1 MRGRMVPSPLLLAAA
16 LFLLTLAL
24 LLRLGAG
31 PLLGSLVV
39 MLAADV
45 GLLLGLGD
53 RPAGL
58 IALAL
63 LGLAALVTPRERFS
77 PRLAPRRRRLGP
89 PSEKEPL
96 EERYQILGKLG
107 TGGMATVYR
116 AKRRA
121 DGLVAALK
129 VPQERF
135 ANEPRFLRRLH
146 REAEVLKRLNHPNIV
161 KVYEHG
167 QAGSTHFLALELVD
181 GPGLDELI
189 ADRRLTPELAVR
201 VLLPVAEALKYMH
214 DHGFL
219 HRDLKPGNIMIY
231 RSSIK
236 DGQIDPAG
244 VRLMD
249 FGIAAGKE
257 FTRLTT
263 VGARIGTPT
272 YMSPE
277 QARGRPLDEKSD
289 VYSLGVVLYEALVGE
304 APFQGDFEQVTQ
316 KQIFERPV
324 PPIQKNP
331 RVPPALNDL
340 VMRMLEKEPEKRP
353 TLEQVIAVLKAPPK
367 DDGSPA
373 VGKYMLATAVEAQ
386 GGSIR
391 LLNAAG
397 LPVRAFGRQSPGDL
411 ATDSK
416 GYIWAVYFEFSGN
429 RGMVR
434 RYSPDGHEVL
444 SVGTYGLKLGEFFN
458 PVAVTVNRSDR
469 VFVLDSESQA
479 ITRLDLEGRAELRF
493 GGAGPGRGSFT
504 DAQALAA
511 WDDLYVLDV
520 GNRQVQRLDADGNYK
535 DRFVFATRA
544 DDPTPRTLLG
554 LGVDQRG
561 NLLIYDADAR
571 KVRRLSPEGKILAS
585 YPVPLANDEDPAALV
600 DLVEAPDGNLYA
612 LRRGS
617 IRIYRLA
624 PDPGTIEIG
633 LPVRVLTLWLAY
645 RP

>member
-1 MRGRMVPSPLLLAAA
+1 MVLPPALLAAA

-24 LLRLGAG
+24 LLRLEPGV
-31 PLLGSLVV
+31 LLSSLVI

-45 GLLLGLGD
+45 GLLFGLGD

-63 LGLAALVTPRERFS
+63 LGLAGLATPAERITPRLGR
-77 PRLAPRRRRLGP
+77 RRRRRLLP

-129 VPQERF
+129 VPQERY
-135 ANEPRFLRRLH
+135 ASEPRFLRRLH
-146 REAEVLKRLNHPNIV
+146 REAEVLKKLHHPNIV

-189 ADRRLTPELAVR
+189 ADRRLDPELAVR

-231 RSSIK
+231 RSAIK
-236 DGQIDPAG
+236 DGEIDPAG

-257 FTRLTT
+257 FARLTT

-289 VYSLGVVLYEALVGE
+289 VYSLGVVLYEALTGE
-304 APFQGDFEQVTQ
+304 APFQGDFEQVAQ

-331 RVPPALNDL
+331 KIPPALNDL
-340 VMRMLEKEPEKRP
+340 VLRMLEKEPEKRP
-353 TLEQVIAVLKAPPK
+353 NLEQVIATLKSAPEAGPREL
-367 DDGSPA
+367 GGGFLLAA
-373 VGKYMLATAVEAQ
+373 VVEARA
-386 GGSIR
+386 GSIR
-391 LLNAAG
+391 LLNAEG
-397 LPVRAFGRQSPGDL
+397 LPVRAFGREPPGDL
-411 ATDSK
+411 AGDGE
-416 GYIWAVYFEFSGN
+416 GYLWAVYFEFSGN

-434 RYSPDGHEVL
+434 RYRPEGQEVL
-444 SVGTYGLKLGEFFN
+444 AVGTYGLKLGEFFN
-458 PVAVTVNRSDR
+458 PVAVAVSRNDR
-469 VFVLDSESQA
+469 VFVLDSETQA

-493 GGAGPGRGSFT
+493 GGAGPGRGTFT
-504 DAQALAA
+504 EARALAA
-511 WDDLYVLDV
+511 WDDLFVLDV
-520 GNRQVQRLDADGNYK
+520 GNRQVQRLDLDGHYQ
-535 DRFVFATRA
+535 DRFVFATSA

-554 LGVDQRG
+554 IGVDLKG
-561 NLLIYDADAR
+561 NLLVYDADAR
-571 KVRRLSPEGKILAS
+571 KVRRLSPEGRILAS
-585 YPVPLANDEDPAALV
+585 YPLPLADDEDPAALV
-600 DLVEAPDGNLYA
+600 DLAEGPDGELFA

-617 IRIYRLA
+617 PRIYRLA
-624 PDPGTIEIG
+624 PEPGVLEIG
-633 LPVRVLTLWLAY
+633 LPLRALALWLAY

>member
-1 MRGRMVPSPLLLAAA
+1 MVPSPPLLAAA

-24 LLRLGAG
+24 LLRLGPG

-45 GLLLGLGD
+45 GLLYGLGD

-77 PRLAPRRRRLGP
+77 PRLVRRRRRLGP

-129 VPQERF
+129 VPQERY

-236 DGQIDPAG
+236 DGEIDPAG

-331 RVPPALNDL
+331 RIPPALNDL

-353 TLEQVIAVLKAPPK
+353 TLEQVIAVLKSAPQSHT
-367 DDGSPA
+367 DPA
-373 VGKYMLATAVEAQ
+373 VSGYLLAAVVEAQ

-391 LLNAAG
+391 LLNPAG
-397 LPVRAFGRQSPGDL
+397 LPVRTFGRQPPGDL
-411 ATDSK
+411 AIDSE
-416 GYIWAVYFEFSGN
+416 GHIWAVHFEFSGN

-434 RYSPDGHEVL
+434 RYNPDGHEVL
-444 SVGTYGLKLGEFFN
+444 AVGTYGLKLGEFFN
-458 PVAVTVNRSDR
+458 PVAVTVNRSDQ
-469 VFVLDSESQA
+469 VFVLDSGSQA

-511 WDDLYVLDV
+511 WDDLFVLDV

-571 KVRRLSPEGKILAS
+571 KVRRLSPEGKILTS
-585 YPVPLANDEDPAALV
+585 YPVPLAEDEDPAALV
-600 DLVEAPDGNLYA
+600 DLVEAPSGEVFA

-617 IRIYRLA
+617 TRIYRLA
-624 PDPGTIEIG
+624 PTPGTIEIG
-633 LPVRVLTLWLAY
+633 LPVRVLALWLAY